1 MINISIL
8 SFLTRWWVDTFAGLN
23 KAKRVE
29 ARAAYLKFAETF
41 TPFIRHLELEDTNLD
56 SLIEEEFPKH
66 DLARYNF
73 MRYLDASCRKRFDEK
88 WLQYK
93 KHYEQIAEVHKQWET
108 VRLRVELIM
117 NIGKILPELR
127 RSKPRCGTVE
137 ITAEKICLTL
147 SKRYLKLQKGSIDLL
162 LVSNILQIATN
173 NLKKFLNLVTLH
185 FK

>member
-108 VRLRVELIM
+108 VRLSSRVDNEHRQNFARVEALKTEMWNSRDNRRKDLLNVIQ
-117 NIGKILPELR
+117 KIL
-127 RSKPRCGTVE
+127 E
-137 ITAEKICLTL
+137 IAERK
-147 SKRYLKLQKGSIDLL
+147 Y
-162 LVSNILQIATN
+162 
-173 NLKKFLNLVTLH
+173 
-185 FK
+185 